1 MLIRFMEK
9 RKLLITESLDF
20 SLEARSLL
28 EAHYD
33 VVIKNIQNEN
43 ELLTYIEDVEVVF
56 VRLKFYISKEVIDK
70 AVNLKYILTAT
81 TGLDHIDVDYFENKG
96 GQVVSLKDAHQFL
109 ETISSTAEHTWGLM
123 LALIRRLP
131 QAVVSVNQGFWDRD
145 RFKGHNLQSLK
156 LGILGLGRVGK
167 QVEHY
172 AVAFG
177 MEIGFYDSNPSK
189 KSERSKSFFSA
200 ENLLAWSDIVSVH
213 IPLNEENVDY
223 LNANLLMH
231 LKPNAYLINTSRG
244 LLVDEF
250 AIETLIKQK
259 HLAGYAADVLAN
271 EIEGIIGDNPLVHL
285 ARQGYNVILTPH
297 IAGCT
302 YESMKMTEDFVANL
316 LLEKYLNIEKK

>member
-81 TGLDHIDVDYFENKG
+81 TGLDHIDVDYFESKG

-177 MEIGFYDSNPSK
+177 MEIGFYDSNQSK
-189 KSERSKSFFSA
+189 KSERSKNFFSA

-244 LLVDEF
+244 VLVDEF

-316 LLEKYLNIEKK
+316 LLEKHLNIEKK

>member
-43 ELLTYIEDVEVVF
+43 ELLTYIKDVEVVF

-81 TGLDHIDVDYFENKG
+81 TGLDHIDVDYFESKG

-213 IPLNEENVDY
+213 IPLNEENVNY

-259 HLAGYAADVLAN
+259 HLAGYAADVLAD
-271 EIEGIIGDNPLVHL
+271 ELEGIIGDNPLVHL

-297 IAGCT
+297 IAGWT
-302 YESMKMTEDFVANL
+302 FESHQKLAQTIVDKIQAKF
-316 LLEKYLNIEKK
+316 Y